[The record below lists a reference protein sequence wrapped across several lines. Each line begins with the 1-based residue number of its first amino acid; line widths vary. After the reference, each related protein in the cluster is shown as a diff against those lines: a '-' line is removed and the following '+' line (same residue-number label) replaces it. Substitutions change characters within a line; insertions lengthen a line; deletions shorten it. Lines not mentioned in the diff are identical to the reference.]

1 MRSWMM
7 EAALSGLRSSRKP
20 CKRKKKSDIKHTK
33 AAAVYVCVFSAVSP
47 SSEEWFLIFLVKIP
61 TTML

>member
-1 MRSWMM
+1 M

-47 SSEEWFLIFLVKIP
+47 SSEE
-61 TTML
+61 